1 MNSFISPFR
10 SAVWSGLWVGMLL
23 VGCHRP
29 TDLVYALREET
40 TELPAKHQQQIE
52 KVLRDAFGTP
62 IDPRYHLEASAEEES
77 SSPIAP
83 EEVDKRLKLKLG
95 QRVYAKQCQ
104 GCHGVTGDGNGPAA
118 KYMNPLPR
126 DYRLGR
132 FKFTSTPRGIKPMRS
147 DLQRIIRYGAK
158 GTSMPSF
165 RWMPDDEMDAVI
177 DYVIVLSSRG
187 ETELGLI
194 RQAGE
199 LAEDESIDEEQIEQA
214 LSRVKRAWERAANE
228 RVLPITAMPAMTDET
243 VREGAAAFIELN
255 CFKCHGKDGRGNRAF
270 NVGKD
275 DWGHTAFAADL
286 TSGMLHGGRRP
297 IDIYR
302 RIYSGINGTPMPA
315 FKDPDETKGET
326 PEQRSDR
333 IWRMV
338 HFVTAI
344 VEGREIPL
352 DAIEEALQSLPKEP
366 ATPSD
371 PPTTDSPNSSESSAS
386 PSS

>member
-1 MNSFISPFR
+1 
-10 SAVWSGLWVGMLL
+10 
-23 VGCHRP
+23 
-29 TDLVYALREET
+29 
-40 TELPAKHQQQIE
+40 
-52 KVLRDAFGTP
+52 
-62 IDPRYHLEASAEEES
+62 
-77 SSPIAP
+77 
-83 EEVDKRLKLKLG
+83 
-95 QRVYAKQCQ
+95 
-104 GCHGVTGDGNGPAA
+104 
-118 KYMNPLPR
+118 
-126 DYRLGR
+126 
-132 FKFTSTPRGIKPMRS
+132 MRN

-165 RWMPDDEMDAVI
+165 RWMPDDELEAVI
-177 DYVIVLSSRG
+177 DYVVLLSSRG

-199 LAEDESIDEEQIEQA
+199 LGEDESIDAEQIEQA
-214 LSRVKRAWERAANE
+214 LGRVKRGWERAASE

-243 VREGAAAFIELN
+243 IREGATAFIELN
-255 CFKCHGKDGRGNRAF
+255 CFKCHGKDGRGNREF

-302 RIYSGINGTPMPA
+302 RIYSGINATPMPA

-338 HFVTAI
+338 HFVTAV
-344 VEGREIPL
+344 VEGREIPV
-352 DAIEEALQSLPKEP
+352 DAIEEALQSLPTEAAP
-366 ATPSD
+366 TSD
-371 PPTTDSPNSSESSAS
+371 PPPTTDATNSPDSSDSS
-386 PSS
+386 SS

>member
-1 MNSFISPFR
+1 
-10 SAVWSGLWVGMLL
+10 
-23 VGCHRP
+23 
-29 TDLVYALREET
+29 
-40 TELPAKHQQQIE
+40 
-52 KVLRDAFGTP
+52 
-62 IDPRYHLEASAEEES
+62 
-77 SSPIAP
+77 
-83 EEVDKRLKLKLG
+83 
-95 QRVYAKQCQ
+95 
-104 GCHGVTGDGNGPAA
+104 
-118 KYMNPLPR
+118 
-126 DYRLGR
+126 
-132 FKFTSTPRGIKPMRS
+132 MRS